1 MNFDELTSAERL
13 IAEQAVLNLRTLNAA
28 CDDAADGAVIAIGEA
43 LAVDQGRELTRK
55 TLQAAVAAQLE
66 TVEKKARP
74 PGSASAE

>member
-1 MNFDELTSAERL
+1 MNFDELSRAERL

-28 CDDAADGAVIAIGEA
+28 CDDAADGTVIAIGEA

-66 TVEKKARP
+66 TVEKKVRL
-74 PGSASAE
+74 PGSASAD